1 MVDDRPAWARRMTN
15 ERTARGWS
23 QADAVR
29 AMRAHAPTRLPSDT
43 SLLRQWKRWE
53 AGEVEPDRGKTEPFY
68 KPIIAAMFGTV
79 THAMFPVAPQ
89 QDPDTDVLAITG
101 MDTLELV
108 SRLQRSDLDQAT
120 LDGLRIMA
128 DRLCS
133 EYPFMPA
140 DQLMTEGR
148 AWLRRITSLQGQ
160 RVTLRQHREILVLAG
175 WVALLVG
182 CVEYDTGNR
191 HAAETTRQ
199 AALSLGLEADHGE
212 IIAWAHEMRAWI
224 NLTTG
229 DYHGVVAAAR
239 NGTEVTPHQSVAV
252 QLFAQ
257 EAKAWARIGDRRQTE
272 VALDKGRRLLESLP
286 YPENLDNHFVVDPTK
301 FDYYAMDCY
310 RILGVDTMAENLANE
325 VIQASTDFDGQE
337 RAPMRLAEA
346 RTTLGVIRARQGDP
360 DVAVELGL
368 KALSGERKSLP
379 SLLMVSRDLT
389 KVLKERYPANTDT
402 GDYLDQLAT
411 LTGTPAASLSA
422 LGPPRGIRRP
432 LGSRCLVPP
441 DS

>member
-1 MVDDRPAWARRMTN
+1 MADDRPAWARRMTN
-15 ERTARGWS
+15 ERKARNWS
-23 QADAVR
+23 HADAVR
-29 AMRAHAPTRLPSDT
+29 AMRAHAPEELASDQ
-43 SLLRQWKRWE
+43 SLIRQWKRWE
-53 AGEVEPDRGKTEPFY
+53 SGEVEPDRGKAKSFY

-79 THAMFPVAPQ
+79 THAIFPVAPQ
-89 QDPDTDVLAITG
+89 RDAEAEVLAMSG

-133 EYPFMPA
+133 EYPYLPA
-140 DQLMTEGR
+140 DQLLIEGR
-148 AWLRRITSLQGQ
+148 AWLRRITAMQGQ
-160 RVTLRQHREILVLAG
+160 RVTLKQHREILVQAG

-191 HAAETTRQ
+191 QAAETTRQ
-199 AALSLGLEADHGE
+199 AALSLGTEADHGE

-239 NGTEVTPHQSVAV
+239 TGTQVTPHSGVAA
-252 QLFAQ
+252 QLAAQ

-272 VALDKGRRLLESLP
+272 VALDRGRRLLDSMP
-286 YPENLDNHFVVDPTK
+286 YPENLDHHFVVDPTK

-310 RILGVDTMAENLANE
+310 RMLADDKMAENLANE
-325 VIQASTDFDGQE
+325 VIRASTDFDGQE

-346 RTTLGVIRARQGDP
+346 RVTLGVVAARSG
-360 DVAVELGL
+360 DVAQAVEHGERALGN
-368 KALSGERKSLP
+368 ERKSLP
-379 SLLMVSRDLT
+379 SLVMTSRELT
-389 KVLKERYPANTDT
+389 KVLAERYPAEPSTRQ
-402 GDYLDQLAT
+402 YLDHLRV
-411 LTGTPAASLSA
+411 LS
-422 LGPPRGIRRP
+422 
-432 LGSRCLVPP
+432 GSRQT
-441 DS
+441 

>member
-1 MVDDRPAWARRMTN
+1 
-15 ERTARGWS
+15 
-23 QADAVR
+23 
-29 AMRAHAPTRLPSDT
+29 MRAHAPTRLPSDT

-53 AGEVEPDRGKTEPFY
+53 AGEVEPDRNKTEPFY

-89 QDPDTDVLAITG
+89 RDPDADVLAMTG

-108 SRLQRSDLDQAT
+108 GRLQRSDLDQAT

-140 DQLMTEGR
+140 DQLLTEGR

-160 RVTLRQHREILVLAG
+160 RVTLSQHREILVLAG

-199 AALSLGLEADHGE
+199 AALSLGVEADHGE

-239 NGTEVTPHQSVAV
+239 NGTEVTPHHSVAV

-286 YPENLDNHFVVDPTK
+286 YPENLDHHFVVDPTK
-301 FDYYAMDCY
+301 FDYHAMDCY
-310 RILGVDTMAENLANE
+310 RTPGVNTMAQNLADE
-325 VIQASTDFDGQE
+325 VIRASTDFDGQE

-346 RTTLGVIRARQGDP
+346 RTTLGVIRAREGNLDEA
-360 DVAVELGL
+360 VALAL
-368 KALSGERKSLP
+368 KALTGERKSLP

-389 KVLKERYPANTDT
+389 KVLKERYPAESETR
-402 GDYLDQLAT
+402 DYLDQLAAVT
-411 LTGTPAASLSA
+411 AAPATT
-422 LGPPRGIRRP
+422 
-432 LGSRCLVPP
+432 
-441 DS
+441 

>member
-1 MVDDRPAWARRMTN
+1 MADDRPAWARRMTN
-15 ERTARGWS
+15 ERKARNWS
-23 QADAVR
+23 HADAVR
-29 AMRAHAPTRLPSDT
+29 AMRAHAPKELASDQ
-43 SLLRQWKRWE
+43 SLIRQWKRWE
-53 AGEVEPDRGKTEPFY
+53 SGEVEPDRGKAKPFY

-79 THAMFPVAPQ
+79 THAIFPVAPQ
-89 QDPDTDVLAITG
+89 RDAEAEVLAMSG

-133 EYPFMPA
+133 EYPFLPA
-140 DQLMTEGR
+140 GQLLTEGR
-148 AWLRRITSLQGQ
+148 AWLRRITAMQGQ
-160 RVTLRQHREILVLAG
+160 RVTLKQHREILVQAG

-191 HAAETTRQ
+191 QAAETTRQ
-199 AALSLGLEADHGE
+199 AALSLGTEADHGE

-224 NLTTG
+224 NLTSG

-239 NGTEVTPHQSVAV
+239 TGTQITPHSSVAAP
-252 QLFAQ
+252 LAAQ

-272 VALDKGRRLLESLP
+272 VALDRGRRLLDSMP
-286 YPENLDNHFVVDPTK
+286 YPENLDHHFVVDPTK

-310 RILGVDTMAENLANE
+310 RMLADDKMAENLANE

-346 RTTLGVIRARQGDP
+346 RVTLGVVAARNG
-360 DVAVELGL
+360 DVAQAVEHGER
-368 KALSGERKSLP
+368 ALSSERKSLP
-379 SLLMVSRDLT
+379 SLLMTSRELT
-389 KVLKERYPANTDT
+389 KVLAERYPAEPSTQQ
-402 GDYLDQLAT
+402 YLDHLRV
-411 LTGTPAASLSA
+411 LSGT
-422 LGPPRGIRRP
+422 
-432 LGSRCLVPP
+432 
-441 DS
+441 

>member
-1 MVDDRPAWARRMTN
+1 MVDDRPAWARRMSN
-15 ERTARGWS
+15 ERKARSWS

-29 AMRAHAPTRLPSDT
+29 AMRAHSASELPAQE

-53 AGEVEPDRGKTEPFY
+53 SGEKQPGEFY
-68 KPIIAAMFGTV
+68 QPIIAATFGTV

-89 QDPDTDVLAITG
+89 RDPDSDVLAMTG

-140 DQLMTEGR
+140 DQLLTEGR

-160 RVTLRQHREILVLAG
+160 RVTLKQHREILVLAG

-182 CVEYDTGNR
+182 CVEYDTGQR

-199 AALSLGLEADHGE
+199 AALSLGAEADHGE

-224 NLTTG
+224 NLTNG
-229 DYHGVVAAAR
+229 DYNGVIAAAR
-239 NGTEVTPHQSVAV
+239 NGTDVTPHYSVAV

-257 EAKAWARIGDRRQTE
+257 EAKAWARMGDRRQTE
-272 VALDKGRRLLESLP
+272 IALDKGRRLLESLP
-286 YPENLDNHFVVDPTK
+286 YPENIDHHFVVDPTK
-301 FDYYAMDCY
+301 FDFYAMDCY
-310 RILGVDTMAENLANE
+310 RTLSVDPMAETLAQE
-325 VIQASTDFDGQE
+325 VIQVHTDFDGRE
-337 RAPMRLAEA
+337 RAPMRMAEA
-346 RTTLGVIRARQGDP
+346 RITLGVVRAREGDLEG
-360 DVAVELGL
+360 AVEQGSR
-368 KALSGERKSLP
+368 ALAGERKSIP

-389 KVLKERYPANTDT
+389 KVLKDRYPSESQTH
-402 GDYLDQLAT
+402 DYLDQLT
-411 LTGTPAASLSA
+411 VLSA
-422 LGPPRGIRRP
+422 
-432 LGSRCLVPP
+432 
-441 DS
+441 

>member
-1 MVDDRPAWARRMTN
+1 MTDNRPAWARRLAN
-15 ERTARGWS
+15 ERRARGWS

-29 AMRAHAPTRLPSDT
+29 AMRANSSSELPSEV
-43 SLLRQWKRWE
+43 SLMRQWKRWE
-53 AGEVEPDRGKTEPFY
+53 SGEVQPKEFY
-68 KPIIAAMFGTV
+68 QPIIAATFGTV
-79 THAMFPVAPQ
+79 THAIFPVAPQ
-89 QDPDTDVLAITG
+89 RDPDSDVLAMTG

-133 EYPFMPA
+133 EYPYMPA
-140 DQLMTEGR
+140 DQLLSEGR

-160 RVTLRQHREILVLAG
+160 RLTLRQHREILVLAG

-182 CVEYDTGNR
+182 CVEYDMGNR

-199 AALSLGLEADHGE
+199 AAMSLGIEADHGE
-212 IIAWAHEMRAWI
+212 IVAWAHEMRCWF

-239 NGTEVTPHQSVAV
+239 NGTEVTQHHSVAV

-257 EAKAWARIGDRRQTE
+257 EAKAWARMGDRRQAE
-272 VALDKGRRLLESLP
+272 VALDKGRRLLDTLP

-310 RILGVDTMAENLANE
+310 RIVGANSMAEHLAEE
-325 VIQASTDFDGQE
+325 VIEASTDFDGKE
-337 RAPMRLAEA
+337 RAPLRMAEA
-346 RTTLGVIRARQGDP
+346 RITLGVVRAREGDLEA
-360 DVAVELGL
+360 AVSLGMRSL
-368 KALSGERKSLP
+368 EGDRKSLP
-379 SLLMVSRDLT
+379 SLLMVSRDLS
-389 KVLKERYPANTDT
+389 KVLKERYPGETHT
-402 GDYLDQLAT
+402 QDYLDQLT
-411 LTGTPAASLSA
+411 SLSSA
-422 LGPPRGIRRP
+422 N
-432 LGSRCLVPP
+432 
-441 DS
+441 

>member
-1 MVDDRPAWARRMTN
+1 MSNAAQDAHEEAEANMVDDRPAWARRMSN
-15 ERTARGWS
+15 ERKARSWS

-29 AMRAHAPTRLPSDT
+29 AMRAHSASELPAQE

-53 AGEVEPDRGKTEPFY
+53 SGEKQPGEFY
-68 KPIIAAMFGTV
+68 QPIIAATFGTV

-89 QDPDTDVLAITG
+89 RDPDSDVLAMTG

-140 DQLMTEGR
+140 DQLLTEGR

-160 RVTLRQHREILVLAG
+160 RVTLKQHREILVLAG

-182 CVEYDTGNR
+182 CVEYDTGQR

-199 AALSLGLEADHGE
+199 AALSLGAEADHGE

-224 NLTTG
+224 NLTNG
-229 DYHGVVAAAR
+229 DYNGVIAAAR
-239 NGTEVTPHQSVAV
+239 NGTDVTPHYSVAV

-257 EAKAWARIGDRRQTE
+257 EAKAWARMGDRRQTE
-272 VALDKGRRLLESLP
+272 IALDKGRRLLESLP
-286 YPENLDNHFVVDPTK
+286 YPENIDHHFVVDPTK
-301 FDYYAMDCY
+301 FDFYAMDCY
-310 RILGVDTMAENLANE
+310 RTLSVDPMAETLAQE
-325 VIQASTDFDGQE
+325 VIQVHTDFDGRE
-337 RAPMRLAEA
+337 RAPMRMAEA
-346 RTTLGVIRARQGDP
+346 RITLGVVRAREGDLEG
-360 DVAVELGL
+360 AVEQGSR
-368 KALSGERKSLP
+368 ALAGERKSIP

-389 KVLKERYPANTDT
+389 KVLKDRYPSESQTH
-402 GDYLDQLAT
+402 DYLDQLT
-411 LTGTPAASLSA
+411 VLSA
-422 LGPPRGIRRP
+422 
-432 LGSRCLVPP
+432 
-441 DS
+441 

>member
-1 MVDDRPAWARRMTN
+1 
-15 ERTARGWS
+15 
-23 QADAVR
+23 
-29 AMRAHAPTRLPSDT
+29 MRAHATVELPAQAT
-43 SLLRQWKRWE
+43 LIRQWKRWE
-53 AGEVEPDRGKTEPFY
+53 AGEVQPSDFY
-68 KPIIAAMFGTV
+68 QPIIAATFGTV
-79 THAMFPVAPQ
+79 THAVFPVPPRSDAS
-89 QDPDTDVLAITG
+89 DVLAMSG

-140 DQLMTEGR
+140 DQLLIEGR
-148 AWLRRITSLQGQ
+148 QWLRRITTLQGQ
-160 RVTLRQHREILVLAG
+160 RITLRQHREILVLAG

-199 AALSLGLEADHGE
+199 AALSLGMEADHGE

-229 DYHGVVAAAR
+229 DYHGVVAATRA
-239 NGTEVTPHQSVAV
+239 GTEVTPHHSVAV
-252 QLFAQ
+252 QLLAQ

-286 YPENLDNHFVVDPTK
+286 YPENLDHHFVVDPTK
-301 FDYYAMDCY
+301 FDFYAMDCY
-310 RILGVDTMAENLANE
+310 RTLADNKMAETLADE
-325 VIQASTDFDGQE
+325 VIHASTDFDGRE

-346 RTTLGVIRARQGDP
+346 RMTLGVVRAREGDLEGAVDQG
-360 DVAVELGL
+360 VR
-368 KALSGERKSLP
+368 ALHGGRKSLP

-389 KVLKERYPANTDT
+389 KVLNERYSAETET
-402 GDYLDQLAT
+402 RDYLDQLAA
-411 LTGTPAASLSA
+411 LTAVPAPSS
-422 LGPPRGIRRP
+422 
-432 LGSRCLVPP
+432 
-441 DS
+441 